1 MQLQGKWVWITG
13 ASSGLGEALSYEFAK
28 NGANLI
34 LSSRKQADLERV
46 KENCVSDVQVL
57 IQVLNVA
64 NEQDQ
69 FGVITQKLIEQAGRI
84 DILINNAGISQR
96 GLVKDTKLD
105 VDRKI
110 MEINYFG
117 AVALTKAVLPF
128 MLQQGGGQF
137 VVMSSLVGKF
147 GSPLRSTYAASK
159 HALHGF
165 FDSLRAETVNENIKV
180 TIICPGYIHTDVSKN
195 AVTADGTAQGTTD
208 AKTASGLSPKVF
220 AKRAVRNIARE
231 KQEFSVGRS
240 ETLGIYLKRF
250 FPSVFAKI
258 ISKVNVT

>member
-13 ASSGLGEALSYEFAK
+13 ASSGLGEALSYEFAN

-34 LSSRKQADLERV
+34 ISSRKQADLERV
-46 KENCVSDVQVL
+46 KENCAPGVQVI
-57 IQVLNVA
+57 IQVLDVA
-64 NEQDQ
+64 KEQEQ
-69 FGVITQKLIEQAGRI
+69 FETITQQLVEQTERI

-96 GLVKDTKLD
+96 GFVKDTQLS

-117 AVALTKAVLPF
+117 AVALTKAVLPI
-128 MLQQGGGQF
+128 MLQQGSGQF
-137 VVMSSLVGKF
+137 VAMSSLVGKF
-147 GSPLRSTYAASK
+147 GSPLRSTYSASK

-165 FDSLRAETVNENIKV
+165 FDSLRAETVNDNIKV

-195 AVTADGTAQGTTD
+195 AITGDGSVQGTTD
-208 AKTASGLSPKVF
+208 AKTASGLSPEVF
-220 AKRAVRNIARE
+220 ARKAVKGIAKGKR
-231 KQEFSVGRS
+231 EFIVGRS

-250 FPSVFAKI
+250 FPGVFARI
-258 ISKVNVT
+258 ISRVNVT

>member
-13 ASSGLGEALSYEFAK
+13 ASSGLGEALSYEFAR

-34 LSSRKQADLERV
+34 ISSRKQVDLERV
-46 KENCVSDVQVL
+46 KANCSDKVSVIVQVL
-57 IQVLNVA
+57 DVA
-64 NEQDQ
+64 TQQDQ
-69 FGVITQKLIEQAGRI
+69 FEIITQKLVQQTGRI

-96 GLVKDTKLD
+96 GLVKNTDLA

-117 AVALTKAVLPF
+117 AIALTKAVLPV
-128 MLQQGGGQF
+128 MLQQGSGQF
-137 VVMSSLVGKF
+137 VAMSSLVGKF

-165 FDSLRAETVNENIKV
+165 FDSLRAETVNEQIKV
-180 TIICPGYIHTDVSKN
+180 TLICPGYIHTNISQN

-208 AKTASGLSPKVF
+208 AKTANGLTPEAF
-220 AKRAVRNIARE
+220 AKKAVRGIAKGKRE
-231 KQEFSVGRS
+231 IIIGRS

-250 FPSVFAKI
+250 FPGIFARI
-258 ISKVNVT
+258 ISRVNVT